1 MLPFQDLSYWEKQEY
16 IEQIDVAII
25 GSGIVGMTTA
35 IAIKRTQPKLKV
47 VVLERGY
54 LPTGASTKNA
64 GFTCFGSPTE
74 LRDDL
79 NNMSETDVWDT
90 VAMRYEGLSRLFEV
104 VNPNTINYEACG
116 SWDLLANEK
125 PIDPDMLDYFNQ
137 HVKRISGQDSCFSI
151 DTSKIEASG
160 FRGFNEAYL
169 NRLEGSIHTNKLI
182 VQLHQRCVDL
192 GIKFLYNTQVNEVEP
207 NENGVQIETI
217 HGELFAN
224 KVAVCTNG
232 FAKQLLPL
240 AVEPARAQVLVTS
253 PISNLKIQGTFHLDC
268 GYYYLRNIGTRV
280 LLGGGRNL
288 DFNAE
293 NTYSMKPTEHIQQA
307 LISLLKTNILPS
319 QTFEIEYQWAGT
331 MGVGT
336 SKQPLVKKLHKNLIV
351 GVRMGGMGVAIGS
364 LVGEQLSKLTL
375 NE

>member
-1 MLPFQDLSYWEKQEY
+1 MLPFKDLSYWEKQEY

-35 IAIKRTQPKLKV
+35 LALKRAQHELKV
-47 VVLERGY
+47 VIIERGY

-74 LRDDL
+74 LKDDL
-79 NNMSETDVWDT
+79 KTMHEAEVWET
-90 VAMRYEGLSRLFEV
+90 VAMRYEGLKRLFELV
-104 VNPNTINYEACG
+104 PPAQMKYEACG
-116 SWDLLANEK
+116 SWDLLRDNQTLEPDFIAYLNKEIK
-125 PIDPDMLDYFNQ
+125 RITGHDSCYQIDPDKIHSAGFA
-137 HVKRISGQDSCFSI
+137 GF
-151 DTSKIEASG
+151 TS
-160 FRGFNEAYL
+160 AYQ
-169 NRLEGSIHTNKLI
+169 NRLEGSIHTNLL
-182 VQLHQRCVDL
+182 VDQLHQRCIAAGV
-192 GIKFLYNTQVNEVEP
+192 KFLYQTTVQAVEP
-207 NENGVQIETI
+207 SDSAVQLETSQGV
-217 HGELFAN
+217 FVAN
-224 KVAVCTNG
+224 KVVVCTNG
-232 FAKQLLPL
+232 FAKQLLPVE
-240 AVEPARAQVLVTS
+240 VEPARAQVLVTS
-253 PISNLKIQGTFHLDC
+253 VIPNLKVRGTFHLDH
-268 GYYYLRNIGTRV
+268 GYYYFRNVGDRI

-293 NTYSMKPTEHIQQA
+293 NTFAMEPSEPIQQA

-336 SKQPLVKKLHKNLIV
+336 SKQPLIKKLHKNLIV